1 MTSHFTNQV
10 FYVRNIPLCNSTIN
24 KITVIITAIT
34 IIFIITIIIIIV
46 IIFNFN
52 IPIII
57 IIIIIIIITI
67 IIKST
72 IVIII
77 ILSLFL
83 YFFNIKSLCVIFV
96 FEFISVFL
104 TTCFLLFTGFRCNI
118 LFTYNSID
126 LSLLALVFLKNSSTF
141 NKQFLNKIYHM
152 L

>member
-24 KITVIITAIT
+24 KITVIITAIP

-52 IPIII
+52 IPI

>member
-1 MTSHFTNQV
+1 MVQLKLLFDLKNQKHLRYQNGSAKKGVKKIQEGHQQLTSCFTNQV
-10 FYVRNIPLCNSTIN
+10 FYVRNTPLCNYTIN

-46 IIFNFN
+46 IIFNFK
-52 IPIII
+52 IP
-57 IIIIIIIITI
+57 IIIIITI

-104 TTCFLLFTGFRCNI
+104 TTCFLLFTGFRCI
-118 LFTYNSID
+118 
-126 LSLLALVFLKNSSTF
+126 V
-141 NKQFLNKIYHM
+141 
-152 L
+152 

>member
-1 MTSHFTNQV
+1 MTSCFTNQV

-46 IIFNFN
+46 IIFNLN
-52 IPIII
+52 IP

>member
-1 MTSHFTNQV
+1 MTSCFTNQV

-52 IPIII
+52 IP

>member
-1 MTSHFTNQV
+1 MTSCFTNQV

-46 IIFNFN
+46 VIFNFN
-52 IPIII
+52 IPII

-72 IVIII
+72 IVI

>member
-1 MTSHFTNQV
+1 MTSCFTNQV

-52 IPIII
+52 IP
-57 IIIIIIIITI
+57 IIIIIIITI

>member
-1 MTSHFTNQV
+1 MTSCFTNQV

-46 IIFNFN
+46 VIFNFN
-52 IPIII
+52 IP

>member
-1 MTSHFTNQV
+1 MTSCFTNKV

-52 IPIII
+52 IP
-57 IIIIIIIITI
+57 IIIIIIITI

>member
-1 MTSHFTNQV
+1 MTTCFTNQV

-52 IPIII
+52 IP

-126 LSLLALVFLKNSSTF
+126 LLLLALVFLKNSSTF